1 MHYCKVCLLYVRHSH
16 RRLFWTDWGSVAK
29 IERASMDG
37 KERTVL
43 IDTEL
48 VWPNAITLDYQTQT
62 LYWADAN
69 LDKIESSNTDGLFR
83 RVVTKNPLFIQQP
96 FDIDVFDNQLY
107 WSDWNFNVIITLP
120 LSTPSTITAAS
131 RVALSTEPMAVRVVA
146 EVRQPIGNQ
155 QLLYLVPYIEV
166 FTKCSLDFMQLL
178 TRVLVAMVTAVTCVC

>member
-1 MHYCKVCLLYVRHSH
+1 
-16 RRLFWTDWGSVAK
+16 
-29 IERASMDG
+29 MDG

-107 WSDWNFNVIITLP
+107 WSDWNFDVIITLP

-146 EVRQPIGNQ
+146 EVRQPKGNQ
-155 QLLYLVPYIEV
+155 QLLYLVPYKSIY
-166 FTKCSLDFMQLL
+166 
-178 TRVLVAMVTAVTCVC
+178 